1 MVDRTAD
8 YQLIICD
15 FVDWYMEARQTGST
29 RPNLNLKQLIFTF
42 CLTFF
47 FDFFFLC
54 AAGHTESQ
62 ILFFANKGLKMQETL
77 IWLFP
82 QKTGEIVS
90 PTLILVMHN
99 LNIELLFGEQVLQL
113 GGPFQSFIQ
122 SVMWQG
128 VWSCLAPGR

>member
-1 MVDRTAD
+1 
-8 YQLIICD
+8 
-15 FVDWYMEARQTGST
+15 MEARQTGST

-42 CLTFF
+42 FFYFF

-77 IWLFP
+77 IRFP

-90 PTLILVMHN
+90 PTLISVMHN
-99 LNIELLFGEQVLQL
+99 LNIDSELLFGEQVLQL

-122 SVMWQG
+122 SVTWQG
-128 VWSCLAPGR
+128 LWSCLAPGR